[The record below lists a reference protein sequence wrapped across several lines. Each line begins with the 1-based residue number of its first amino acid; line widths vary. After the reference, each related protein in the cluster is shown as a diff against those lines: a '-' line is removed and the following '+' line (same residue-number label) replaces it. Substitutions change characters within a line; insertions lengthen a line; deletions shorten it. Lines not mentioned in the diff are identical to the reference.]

1 MEIVTL
7 CLKNIADLT
16 VYLIVLIE
24 TLYDIGS
31 STPVLKTNPYK

>member
-7 CLKNIADLT
+7 CLKNIANLT

-24 TLYDIGS
+24 IVSLYDLGS
-31 STPVLKTNPYK
+31 VCTKNAF